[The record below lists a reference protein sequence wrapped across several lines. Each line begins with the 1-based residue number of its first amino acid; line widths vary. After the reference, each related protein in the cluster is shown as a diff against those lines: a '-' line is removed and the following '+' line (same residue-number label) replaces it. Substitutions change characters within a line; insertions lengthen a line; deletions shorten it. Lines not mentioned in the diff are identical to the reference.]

1 MVRINIDTG
10 SLQLDTNGNQGVVTK
25 NFGNPFDCVVMFT
38 KPYRRFREVSLK
50 NVQIPIGF
58 YNVRAPYNSII
69 INGTTY
75 TVSPGNYSAA
85 TFLAALNIAVPSSV
99 GVFSIGASTNI
110 FQFAP
115 ASGSATI
122 TTTPV
127 STSRPSL
134 GSLLGFTNG
143 QVASFPNSI
152 TAPYSY
158 IMNFDTYVNIYIEKL
173 GASSPEAYKSTFK
186 IPNNVTSGGILYWA
200 ENSQDSQIVQ
210 VTDSSNRVDRLI
222 IKVTDRFGEP
232 LNNNGIDWSFSLEV
246 DCDL

>member
-10 SLQLDTNGNQGVVTK
+10 SLQLDTNGNQSIITK
-25 NFGNPFDCVVMFT
+25 NGGNPFDCVVMFT

-50 NVQIPIGF
+50 NVQIPVGF
-58 YNVRAPYNSII
+58 YNVRAPYNTII

-75 TVSPGNYSAA
+75 TVIPGNYSSA
-85 TFLAALNIAVPSSV
+85 TFLGALNTAVTNAV

-115 ASGSATI
+115 ASGSVTIATS
-122 TTTPV
+122 TV
-127 STSRPSL
+127 TSRPSL

-143 QVASFPNSI
+143 QTATFPNVI
-152 TAPYSY
+152 TAPNSY
-158 IMNFDTYVNIYIEKL
+158 IINFDTYINIYIEKL
-173 GASSPEAYKSTFK
+173 GASSPEAYRSTFK
-186 IPNNVTSGGILYWA
+186 IPNNVASGGILQWS
-200 ENSQDSQIVQ
+200 ENSQDSQVVQ

-222 IKVTDRFGEP
+222 IKVHDRFGEL